1 MGLMKYLLLVVAC
14 AGLLGLG
21 VLTLWGGLTVSQ
33 EGLFVVRV
41 PHDFPTIQQAVD
53 AVAEGGT
60 VLIGPGLYKENVQI
74 TKSIRVIGA
83 SQEHVRIQAVDE
95 QKPVFYVTA
104 KAPMQVYLQGLT
116 LSRERLPD
124 LKEPFTFIPPG
135 TGVFILGPIQAIM
148 QQLTITNSST
158 AVVIF
163 PFVEIDESLLRF
175 QPQIVLEEVALV
187 HNGAAVGALS
197 AQVTIVR
204 SNIAENESGFMGD
217 SLYLTQST
225 VRKNRFWGVNLHLFR
240 SALGYGPRYIGALED
255 NDISE
260 NGVGV
265 ILGAISEDA
274 AGSWL
279 WMSRN
284 KIARNQEYGVM
295 VLNRACPTSFTHPE
309 FSLESALI
317 RVFGGNNE
325 LSGNIKGDLCPP
337 DYPWPPGFRR

>member
-1 MGLMKYLLLVVAC
+1 
-14 AGLLGLG
+14 
-21 VLTLWGGLTVSQ
+21 
-33 EGLFVVRV
+33 
-41 PHDFPTIQQAVD
+41 
-53 AVAEGGT
+53 
-60 VLIGPGLYKENVQI
+60 
-74 TKSIRVIGA
+74 
-83 SQEHVRIQAVDE
+83 
-95 QKPVFYVTA
+95 
-104 KAPMQVYLQGLT
+104 
-116 LSRERLPD
+116 
-124 LKEPFTFIPPG
+124 
-135 TGVFILGPIQAIM
+135 M
-148 QQLTITNSST
+148 QQLTITNSRT

-187 HNGAAVGALS
+187 HNGAAVGAFS

-225 VRKNRFWGVNLHLFR
+225 VRKNRFWGVNLHL
-240 SALGYGPRYIGALED
+240 SAYGPRYMGALED

-295 VLNRACPTSFTHPE
+295 VLNRACPTSFPYLE
-309 FSLESALI
+309 LFLGKESALI
-317 RVFGGNNE
+317 QVFGGNNE
-325 LSGNIKGDLCPP
+325 LSGNLKGDLCPP